1 MRIKRDTIYILTVF
15 GTYIVLILFMARHQ
29 SPCLLVLPL
38 CVSYITYILDLLALQ
53 LASLKCLTTGPLS
66 LINKPRSSDDT
77 RRNRAE
83 LGNWHCQR
91 VSRGR
96 LLRVVKRPLWEV
108 RNMGSFTITSPC
120 NKPGDFAVW
129 I

>member
-15 GTYIVLILFMARHQ
+15 GTYIVLIYGPTPVAL
-29 SPCLLVLPL
+29 SPCAAL